1 VVNYRKAL
9 PFLPAYSRLGHR
21 PADFPVAHRSQ
32 EATLSLPLFPGITLD
47 QQKAVAEAVRE
58 FATQAHE
65 K

>member
-32 EATLSLPLFPGITLD
+32 EATLSLPLFPEIKSG
-47 QQKAVAEAVRE
+47 QQKTVSEAIKGFYRSSS
-58 FATQAHE
+58 
-65 K
+65 